1 MKKLLMILALSL
13 PLMAQEVEVEKD
25 ATGKT
30 TVKVDGKEVKGGKV
44 KIVRQHDQGDMRS
57 WKQRGDK
64 AGMKRSGMD
73 QRKKRMAMANKRKMH
88 KKRAI
93 RYFVRI
99 VVIGGIAYYV
109 GYTRGERSH
118 KGGWDRKP
126 PMGDRK

>member
-13 PLMAQEVEVEKD
+13 PLIAQEVEVKE
-25 ATGKT
+25 
-30 TVKVDGKEVKGGKV
+30 VDGKTEVTV
-44 KIVRQHDQGDMRS
+44 KKHRDEGDMRA
-57 WKQRGDK
+57 WKQRGD
-64 AGMKRSGMD
+64 MKRGGMD

-93 RYFVRI
+93 RSFVRI
-99 VVIGGIAYYV
+99 VVIGGVAYYI

-118 KGGWDRKP
+118 KGGWDKKP

>member
-1 MKKLLMILALSL
+1 MKKLFMMLALSL
-13 PLMAQEVEVEKD
+13 PLMAQEVEVKE
-25 ATGKT
+25 
-30 TVKVDGKEVKGGKV
+30 VDGKTEVTV
-44 KIVRQHDQGDMRS
+44 KKHRDDGDMRA
-57 WKQRGDK
+57 WKQRGD
-64 AGMKRSGMD
+64 MKRSGMD

-93 RYFVRI
+93 RSFVRI

-126 PMGDRK
+126 PMGDKK

>member
-1 MKKLLMILALSL
+1 MKNYLLMLAITLQ
-13 PLMAQEVEVEKD
+13 LMAQEVEVKE
-25 ATGKT
+25 
-30 TVKVDGKEVKGGKV
+30 VDGKTEVTV
-44 KIVRQHDQGDMRS
+44 KKQHDNSDMRA

-93 RYFVRI
+93 RSFVRL
-99 VVIGGIAYYV
+99 VVIGGVAYYI

-118 KGGWDRKP
+118 KGGWDKKP